1 MAPGEVAEWSNAP
14 HSKCGIGASLSGVRI
29 PPSPPFLRHSSPQY
43 PIVRIYR
50 KATEE
55 FRDFALIPRAS
66 CSFSPWVRRKVL
78 PPLHPSP
85 LYPLFE
91 STAKTM
97 GSAIKAVAVSPLIAA
112 KTVAFGS
119 KFGEWILRGR
129 PGVRLSALRV
139 AVRLPRARSGQ
150 RVRQFPNYWKHLFED
165 TPLCGAVDLVMKRND
180 IGDSYVFG
188 CLSGSLRRSRYFS
201 LALSGVR
208 KAVSDGGAARGS
220 MRIPAHRPLD
230 GAASVANFRDAPPLR
245 TTA

>member
-1 MAPGEVAEWSNAP
+1 MAEWLKAHAWKACVRETVP
-14 HSKCGIGASLSGVRI
+14 WVRI
-29 PPSPPFLRHSSPQY
+29 PLSPPFLRHSSPQY

-50 KATEE
+50 KATKE

-165 TPLCGAVDLVMKRND
+165 TPLCGAVPL
-180 IGDSYVFG
+180 GDGPECS
-188 CLSGSLRRSRYFS
+188 LS
-201 LALSGVR
+201 
-208 KAVSDGGAARGS
+208 
-220 MRIPAHRPLD
+220 
-230 GAASVANFRDAPPLR
+230 
-245 TTA
+245 

>member
-1 MAPGEVAEWSNAP
+1 MTNRRKSSRSMEFCPFAPCLARHPRLELRPTEGGRPPQLAPGEVAEWSNAP

-29 PPSPPFLRHSSPQY
+29 PPSPPFLRNSSPQY

-66 CSFSPWVRRKVL
+66 CSFSPWVRRKV
-78 PPLHPSP
+78 PPPPHSPP

-119 KFGEWILRGR
+119 RFGGWILRGR

-165 TPLCGAVDLVMKRND
+165 TPLCGAVDLVM
-180 IGDSYVFG
+180 
-188 CLSGSLRRSRYFS
+188 
-201 LALSGVR
+201 
-208 KAVSDGGAARGS
+208 
-220 MRIPAHRPLD
+220 
-230 GAASVANFRDAPPLR
+230 
-245 TTA
+245 

>member
-29 PPSPPFLRHSSPQY
+29 PPSPPFLRNSSPQY

-66 CSFSPWVRRKVL
+66 CSFSPWVRRKV
-78 PPLHPSP
+78 PPPPHSPP

-119 KFGEWILRGR
+119 RFGGWILRGR
-129 PGVRLSALRV
+129 PGVTLPALRV
-139 AVRLPRARSGQ
+139 AIRLPGARSGQ
-150 RVRQFPNYWKHLFED
+150 RVRQLPELLE
-165 TPLCGAVDLVMKRND
+165 
-180 IGDSYVFG
+180 
-188 CLSGSLRRSRYFS
+188 
-201 LALSGVR
+201 
-208 KAVSDGGAARGS
+208 
-220 MRIPAHRPLD
+220 
-230 GAASVANFRDAPPLR
+230 ASVRGHPAMRCCNLCLNSRIADSRRIRP
-245 TTA
+245 